1 MDYLTNYYKNLSE
14 QLQEKVLILEN
25 FLLEG
30 KYIFGVNHTDRD
42 ASTQILKAADAM
54 GYVVK
59 DGGKHHMIHDPVSGE
74 LVTTVSKG
82 TTQSHPGRHRAALLD
97 LSSHQEKIGGF
108 DRDTELKQIRKA
120 MTADIGASGI
130 FRGGR
135 VLERNQR
142 NLKENTSSVEPVNN
156 TRQILSE
163 RRYIK
168 PFESADGTNDVDW
181 YGEHKNRSPKEFAEF
196 IKTLTEKEKKRLTD
210 PNQMYLHHLRKQLIH
225 ELDYHMTNPHLTDE
239 HFHEV
244 IPHLLDFA
252 YPETIDNLDIPW
264 DVLKTHAELDL
275 VANPS
280 RHEDKEMLIANR
292 EHQERQMQDYRERKA
307 LERNQR
313 NLKENTSI
321 VQPVNRASKILS
333 ERRYLPPDDNEGI
346 SDEDWYGEHE
356 NRSPKE
362 FGEFIKGLIEKGM
375 SKNSNPFSHMLKKA
389 QIHQLDYHLAN
400 PNLTDEHFHE
410 AVPHLLR
417 FAYPETMNNLDIPW
431 DVLKPHAEL
440 DLVANPSKHKDM
452 VFRGRENMER
462 ILQDYKDGNLKKP
475 K

>member
-30 KYIFGVNHTDRD
+30 KYIFGINHTDRD

-54 GYVVK
+54 GYAVK

-74 LVTTVSKG
+74 LVTNVSKG

-130 FRGGR
+130 FREGR
-135 VLERNQR
+135 V
-142 NLKENTSSVEPVNN
+142 
-156 TRQILSE
+156 
-163 RRYIK
+163 
-168 PFESADGTNDVDW
+168 
-181 YGEHKNRSPKEFAEF
+181 
-196 IKTLTEKEKKRLTD
+196 
-210 PNQMYLHHLRKQLIH
+210 
-225 ELDYHMTNPHLTDE
+225 
-239 HFHEV
+239 
-244 IPHLLDFA
+244 
-252 YPETIDNLDIPW
+252 
-264 DVLKTHAELDL
+264 
-275 VANPS
+275 
-280 RHEDKEMLIANR
+280 
-292 EHQERQMQDYRERKA
+292 

-346 SDEDWYGEHE
+346 SDEDWYGEHQ

-431 DVLKPHAEL
+431 DVLKTHAEL

-462 ILQDYKDGNLKKP
+462 ILQDYKDGNLGKP